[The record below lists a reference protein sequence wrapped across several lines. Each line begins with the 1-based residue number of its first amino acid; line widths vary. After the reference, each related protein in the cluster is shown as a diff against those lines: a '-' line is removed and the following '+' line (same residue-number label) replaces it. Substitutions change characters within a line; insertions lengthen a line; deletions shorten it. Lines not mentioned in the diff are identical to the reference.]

1 MADACSVGLADLRNK
16 GLRLAIAAVVATAV
30 LELMMRV
37 GAPNMLGIPPMNPAN
52 LITNIVGLPQGH
64 VIGAIVHYGL
74 GLIFF
79 PIGYMFIAYRSFP
92 GPYLLRG
99 ALWGALL
106 WLGAMV
112 VVLPLAGMPIFFGFG
127 MPMVAA
133 LIAHIVYGLI
143 LAAIIG
149 KPQ

>member
-1 MADACSVGLADLRNK
+1 MADALSIGFADLRYK
-16 GLRLAIAAVVATAV
+16 GLRLAIAAVAATVV

-37 GAPNMLGIPPMNPAN
+37 GAPNMLGSPPMNPAN
-52 LITNIVGLPQGH
+52 LITNIVGLPEGH
-64 VIGAIVHYGL
+64 IFGTVVHYGL
-74 GLIFF
+74 ALIIF

-99 ALWGALL
+99 ALWGVLL

-112 VVLPLAGMPIFFGFG
+112 VVLPLAGMPIFFGFA

-149 KPQ
+149 KPE